1 MKAQAVTFDIGG
13 IIYSDDVFKRS
24 IFGAL
29 VEIIGNVDA
38 TEFDR
43 IYVDH
48 LKSQSGSLRSKLC
61 IAFLGSLDKKD
72 ELMAKAT
79 QRWLFTESDLY
90 LDAKSCIED
99 IRETGA
105 KIGIIA
111 NQAQTSLDALKRDQ
125 IAPLIDFFGIS
136 AIVGIEKP
144 DPKIFQLALSELGSE
159 PARTVHIGNRLD
171 TDVLPAQSLGMR
183 TVWILRGEANPSP
196 NDDDLKR
203 PDIVLSSLT
212 GVPEA
217 IAAL

>member
-1 MKAQAVTFDIGG
+1 
-13 IIYSDDVFKRS
+13 
-24 IFGAL
+24 
-29 VEIIGNVDA
+29 
-38 TEFDR
+38 
-43 IYVDH
+43 
-48 LKSQSGSLRSKLC
+48 
-61 IAFLGSLDKKD
+61 
-72 ELMAKAT
+72 LMAKAT

-90 LDAKSCIED
+90 LDAKSCIEE

-105 KIGIIA
+105 KIGIVA
-111 NQAQTSLDALKRDQ
+111 NQAKTSLDALKRDQ

-159 PARTVHIGNRLD
+159 AARTVHIGNRLD

-196 NDDDLKR
+196 SDDDLKR

>member
-29 VEIIGNVDA
+29 VEIIGNVNA

-79 QRWLFTESDLY
+79 ERWLFTESDLY

-159 PARTVHIGNRLD
+159 AARTVHIGNRLD

-196 NDDDLKR
+196 SDDDLKR